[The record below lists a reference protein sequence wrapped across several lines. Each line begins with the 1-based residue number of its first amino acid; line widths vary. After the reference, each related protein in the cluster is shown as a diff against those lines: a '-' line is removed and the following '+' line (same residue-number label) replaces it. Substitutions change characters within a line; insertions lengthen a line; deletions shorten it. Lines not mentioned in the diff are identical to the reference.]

1 MLGIYQKINALLGKK
16 ILPFFWAF
24 LALFWAIRTGYVWG
38 TLALSCPE
46 GVWPVF
52 RFGLIAVLLL
62 FAPGLFFNRA
72 LRVRCESLSIRLL
85 LVLVMSL
92 SASALLA
99 WHFYLFGAYS
109 RGALLAGLIV
119 WAAGGI
125 YGLRGTGALRL
136 VRAVHA
142 RWNALS
148 ALERIGL
155 AVGLVFLQGI
165 FESGVGAPFIHW
177 DALVS
182 WDKWAV
188 DMATRHGLGQY
199 VMGGYPQFLPAVHSI
214 FYKIAGTGVEVFP
227 VEHLLLHGLVAI
239 YVAILILS
247 IWCLGRRMR
256 VPGLLAFAAFA
267 WNRDVFD
274 YLVGGYVDVPL
285 VAMVFAAFALVL
297 TLCRG
302 TWSASGWMAEGWILA
317 LSLFSVVFMKGN
329 GVVWTF
335 WIVLYMATL
344 SWRRAMIPAVAWTAL
359 FTAPFFGH
367 QLWYTRHFD
376 LAERSP
382 FLHAFRLVPA
392 HTSLFNPNGAHA
404 RMWLERLQEYYQVP
418 DAALPFVLVAVVGLG
433 LWALSQRRLIFFS
446 LAGFLMLALW
456 FHTGSYDLR
465 NAYVPLG
472 LLCFA
477 LVGAPFDAR
486 LGKRGKWVWLA
497 LALGAVGVGLAG
509 GGGSRFAQV
518 FGLPF
523 RSFAPPQA
531 FTLPVGSRHR
541 ALRPESDAWNL
552 LFDTPFGQR
561 AAHLNS
567 GFWGLYRILAPRG
580 TYALNDNSYQD
591 ARRFDVLIRE
601 EAFMDLP
608 TGFVP
613 VAVLR
618 RMGAQ
623 RSLCLYEPE
632 FQPLAVEWRPAAS
645 PAGTPPLADARL
657 SAGQAYVLTV
667 AGDVA
672 ASPTGE
678 APRDGVISLQVS
690 PTDAEVT
697 VQLHPDDAGRDP
709 YASYFAPIR
718 DGDRI
723 RLLYWMRDEGPAFPR
738 LVATA
743 GGQDVRV
750 TAAEWGQ

>member
-1 MLGIYQKINALLGKK
+1 MDSIKAVLGSK
-16 ILPFFWAF
+16 ILPFSWVF
-24 LALFWAIRTGYVWG
+24 LLLFWTVRNVYVWG

-46 GVWPVF
+46 GFWPVF
-52 RFGLIAVLLL
+52 RFGLIAVLVL
-62 FAPGLFFNRA
+62 FGPGLFFNRA

-85 LVLVMSL
+85 LILVMSL

-99 WHFYLFGAYS
+99 WQLYLFGAYS
-109 RGALLAGLIV
+109 RGALLAGLVV

-125 YGLRGTGALRL
+125 YGFRGTEVRRL
-136 VRAVHA
+136 ARDMHV

-148 ALERIGL
+148 VSERIGI

-165 FESGVGAPFIHW
+165 FESGVGMPFVHW

-188 DMATRHGLGQY
+188 DMAARHGLGQY

-214 FYKIAGTGVEVFP
+214 FYKIAGTGAEVFP
-227 VEHLLLHGLVAI
+227 AEHLLLHGLVAI
-239 YVAILILS
+239 YVAILMLS
-247 IWCLGRRMR
+247 IWCLGRRLR
-256 VPGLLAFAAFA
+256 VPGLLAFAAFV

-302 TWSASGWMAEGWILA
+302 AWSAAGWLAEGWILA

-329 GVVWTF
+329 GLVWTF

-404 RMWLERLQEYYQVP
+404 RMWLERLQEFHQVP
-418 DAALPFVLVAVVGLG
+418 DAALPCVLVAVVGLG
-433 LWALSQRRLIFFS
+433 LWALSQRRLVFFA
-446 LAGFLMLALW
+446 LAGILMLALW

-486 LGKRGKWVWLA
+486 LGKRGKWVRLA
-497 LALGAVGVGLAG
+497 LALGAVGVALAG
-509 GGGSRFAQV
+509 GGGDLFAQV
-518 FGLPF
+518 FGRPF
-523 RSFAPPQA
+523 RSFAPPRA

-541 ALRPESDAWNL
+541 ALRPISDVRKL

-580 TYALNDNSYQD
+580 TYALNANSYQD
-591 ARRFDVLIRE
+591 ARRFDVLIRD
-601 EAFMDLP
+601 EAFMELP
-608 TGFVP
+608 PDFVP

-618 RMGAQ
+618 RMGAT
-623 RSLCLYEPE
+623 RSLCLFKPE
-632 FQPLAVEWRPAAS
+632 FQPLAVDIRPAES
-645 PAGTPPLADARL
+645 PAGTPPLVDARL
-657 SAGQAYVLTV
+657 PAGQTCVLTV
-667 AGDVA
+667 AGAAA
-672 ASPTGE
+672 ASSEGA
-678 APRDGVISLQVS
+678 APRDGVLSVRIS
-690 PTDAEVT
+690 PAEAEVT
-697 VQLHPDDAGRDP
+697 VRLHPDDARRDP
-709 YASYFAPIR
+709 YAAYFSPIR

-743 GGQDVRV
+743 GGQDVRL
-750 TAAEWGQ
+750 TAVEWGQ